1 MNITGKTFANKKEE
15 ITYLVK
21 HKKDI
26 AEFKK
31 AVKKEFVL
39 GLVLEQTHTAVKAI
53 STSKENDTD
62 AIIKRTVIGNTY
74 NWLDSHGDVHL
85 DGVFT
90 KSLNERQDRIW
101 HLHDHEHKMT
111 AKVGEPSSV
120 YEKSI
125 AWEDLGIQKTGS
137 TTSLMM
143 DSDIMKDYN
152 PLMFKQYRT
161 NKVDQH
167 SVGMYYVKLDF
178 AVSDPDFEEEHKV
191 WTEHIAKVGN
201 RAEAEELGYFWAVK
215 EAKLIEISAV
225 LEGSNILTPTV
236 EAKDIE
242 PSADTQEKEEP
253 PKGTQ
258 ENKQIINFYKNL

>member
-15 ITYLVK
+15 IAYLVK

-31 AVKKEFVL
+31 AVKKEFVV
-39 GLVLEQTHTAVKAI
+39 GLSIERSYNASKAI

-62 AIIKRTVIGNTY
+62 TVIKRTVIGNTY

-90 KSLNERQDRIW
+90 KSLSERKDRVR
-101 HLHDHEHKMT
+101 HLHDHEQKMT
-111 AKVGEPSSV
+111 AKVGEPTSI

-125 AWEDLGIQKTGS
+125 SWEDLGVSKTGS

-143 DSDIMKDYN
+143 DTDIMKAYN
-152 PLMFKQYRT
+152 TTMFNQYRT
-161 NKVDQH
+161 DKVDQH
-167 SVGMYYVKLDF
+167 SVGMYYVKLEF

-191 WTEHIAKVGN
+191 WTEHIDKVGN
-201 RAEAEELGYFWAVK
+201 KADAEELGYFWAVK

-225 LEGSNILTPTV
+225 LEGSNTLTPTV

-242 PSADTQEKEEP
+242 PLQDTHKTEP
-253 PKGTQ
+253 LKNTQ
-258 ENKQIINFYKNL
+258 NESDKLSIYKFI